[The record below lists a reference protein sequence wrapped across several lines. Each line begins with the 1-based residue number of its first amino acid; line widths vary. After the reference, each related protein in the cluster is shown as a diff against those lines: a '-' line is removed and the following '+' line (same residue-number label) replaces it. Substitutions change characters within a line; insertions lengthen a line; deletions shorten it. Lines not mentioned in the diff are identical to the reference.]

1 MRHGADEGI
10 GSGAVDGDALTADLC
25 GGHAHCVAVDGAAG
39 VGVGGGAGLALAQ
52 QGIGALARVEMG
64 FCGAGLRRGDEV
76 CGDGCGEGEEGEEE
90 GCEEHFG
97 TGGVVRVVGEG
108 RVCVL
113 TSLEVL

>member
-64 FCGAGLRRGDEV
+64 FCG
-76 CGDGCGEGEEGEEE
+76 EGEEGEEE